1 LGMWVPKITPLTYC
15 QNQFLENLYIR
26 ESSNLLK
33 DKNSHSIFESSYL
46 HFKK

>member
-1 LGMWVPKITPLTYC
+1 MWAPKITPLTYC

-33 DKNSHSIFESSYL
+33 DKKSKLYFESSYL
-46 HFKK
+46 QFKK